1 MIFHVF
7 LTAIL
12 HKRAHRQSR
21 EMKVCWLAYF
31 LLMFFE
37 NGDNEVPIVV
47 LHIECREFTATTS
60 RGLKPYI

>member
-21 EMKVCWLAYF
+21 EMKVCCLAYF

-37 NGDNEVPIVV
+37 NGDNEVPS
-47 LHIECREFTATTS
+47 IECREFTAATTTS